1 MSGLI
6 RPFQV
11 IFRYRDLLLRTA
23 MSDVRQRYAGLVG
36 GLLWMGLSPFLL
48 MSLYAVVYVAIFQI
62 RPVSL
67 TRLDYIV
74 YIFAGMIPLFGFVEA
89 LSAGTGSLTANRAI
103 LLNTV
108 FPAELV
114 PIRAVLVSHVTT
126 VFGLAILG
134 IGSLLLGKAT
144 LTLLLVPLCLLLQVM
159 FVAGLTWLLSLGNL
173 VLRDIQQ
180 LLTYATLILF
190 MVSPIAYTP
199 DMVPR
204 RLVAVTYL
212 NPLSYFVTSFQDLIL
227 FGRLPSAGVTVA
239 CLVLG
244 VGTFCAGF
252 HIFSKIKQGLFDY
265 A

>member
-1 MSGLI
+1 
-6 RPFQV
+6 
-11 IFRYRDLLLRTA
+11 
-23 MSDVRQRYAGLVG
+23 MSDVRQRYAGLAG

-67 TRLDYIV
+67 TRLEYVV
-74 YIFAGMIPLFGFVEA
+74 YIFSGLIPLFGFVEA
-89 LSAGTGSLTANRAI
+89 LNAGTGSLAANRAV

-114 PIRAVLVSHVTT
+114 PIRAVIVSHVTT
-126 VFGLAILG
+126 VFGLAILVAATVV
-134 IGSLLLGKAT
+134 LRKAA

-159 FVAGLTWLLSLGNL
+159 FVAGITWLLSLGNL

-180 LLTYATLILF
+180 FLTYATLILL
-190 MVSPIAYTP
+190 MVSPVAYTP

-204 RLVAVTYL
+204 RLAVIIYL
-212 NPLSYFVTSFQDLIL
+212 NPLSYFVVTFQNLIL
-227 FGRLPSAGVTVA
+227 FGRLPSAEVA
-239 CLVLG
+239 LACVALG
-244 VGTFCAGF
+244 IGSFCVGFS
-252 HIFSKIKQGLFDY
+252 IFSRIKQVFFDY

>member
-1 MSGLI
+1 MSGLG

-11 IFRYRDLLLRTA
+11 IFRYRDLLLRTV

-36 GLLWMGLSPFLL
+36 GLLWMGLSPFIL
-48 MSLYAVVYVAIFQI
+48 MTLYAVVYVAIFQI
-62 RPVSL
+62 RPVNL

-89 LSAGTGSLTANRAI
+89 LTAGTGSLAANRAI

-126 VFGLAILG
+126 VFGLAILVV
-134 IGSLLLGKAT
+134 GSLVLGKAT
-144 LTLLLVPLCLLLQVM
+144 FTLLLVPFLLLFQIM
-159 FVAGLTWLLSLGNL
+159 FVAGITWVLSLASL
-173 VLRDIQQ
+173 ALRDIQQ

-227 FGRLPSAGVTVA
+227 FGRLPAAGITVA

-244 VGTFCAGF
+244 VGSFWIGF
-252 HIFSKIKQGLFDY
+252 RIFSKIKQVLFDY